1 MSASEAMPRSPSE
14 ASMRGPTPGSSV
26 TGRERRSVR
35 VVRAGRGAPC
45 APPALEVGNAIGS
58 KAHVGPDDPPD
69 LSDELLLD
77 PELFSQLGEELGGGD
92 VPEVELMSGLR
103 GRPDL
108 LDDGRHLALAT
119 TGAFERHDL
128 PARYL
133 EHRPDIEGCAEETL
147 RPSYAPALGQV
158 LQRAHGKEHPRRS
171 DSPLSGAP
179 DLVEVPTLV
188 DTAQGLEQDQ
198 TRPHLGALGVEYVH
212 RTVYHPSRLQGRVV
226 GTAKLARERENQDV
240 VVVGE
245 RLVGFDEGA
254 GGGLSRSREHVR
266 IAQAL
271 VELLVG
277 HVYLVRIR
285 LIFAEVERER
295 DHPDVG
301 TLQHAWGEARGR
313 VGYYRRGHSAAICR
327 GYNGCPP
334 SLASTSRPSSRSLI
348 PSIISSRS
356 ASVSS
361 SPLSRVKTSAPPS
374 TIFLA
379 ITSAAWLAPSS
390 TAMRS
395 PSRNPM

>member
-77 PELFSQLGEELGGGD
+77 PELFCQLGEELGGGD
-92 VPEVELMSGLR
+92 VPEVELTSSLR

-108 LDDGRHLALAT
+108 LNDGRHLAPAASGTL
-119 TGAFERHDL
+119 ERHDL

-133 EHRPDIEGCAEETL
+133 EYRPDIEGCPKETL
-147 RPSYAPALGQV
+147 RPSYAPALGQI
-158 LQRAHGKEHPRRS
+158 LQRAHGEEHPRPS
-171 DSPLSGAP
+171 DSPLSGVP
-179 DLVEVPTLV
+179 DLIEVPTLV
-188 DTAQGLEQDQ
+188 NTA
-198 TRPHLGALGVEYVH
+198 
-212 RTVYHPSRLQGRVV
+212 QGRVV
-226 GTAKLARERENQDV
+226 GAAELAREREHQDI

-245 RLVGFDEGA
+245 RLVGLDECP
-254 GGGLSRSREHVR
+254 GGGLRRCREDIGV
-266 IAQAL
+266 AKPL
-271 VELLVG
+271 VELLAG

-285 LIFAEVERER
+285 LVFAEVESER
-295 DHPDVG
+295 NHPDVG
-301 TLQHAWGEARGR
+301 PLKHTRGEARGR
-313 VGYYRRGHSAAICR
+313 VGYDRRGHSATICT
-327 GYNGCPP
+327 GYSGCPP
-334 SLASTSRPSSRSLI
+334 SFASTSRASSRSLI

-356 ASVSS
+356 TSESS
-361 SPLSRVKTSAPPS
+361 SPLSSVKTSAPPS

-379 ITSAAWLAPSS
+379 ITSAA
-390 TAMRS
+390 
-395 PSRNPM
+395 

>member
-14 ASMRGPTPGSSV
+14 ASMRGPTPGSSL

-77 PELFSQLGEELGGGD
+77 PDLFGQLGEELGGSD
-92 VPEVELMSGLR
+92 VPEVELTSGLR

-108 LDDGRHLALAT
+108 LDDGRHLAPAAT
-119 TGAFERHDL
+119 GTLERNDL
-128 PARYL
+128 PACYL
-133 EHRPDIEGCAEETL
+133 EHRPDIEGCPEETL
-147 RPSYAPALGQV
+147 RPSYAPALGQI
-158 LQRAHGKEHPRRS
+158 LQRVHGEEHPRPS
-171 DSPLSGAP
+171 DSPLSGVP

-198 TRPHLGALGVEYVH
+198 TRPHLGALGVEYVDG
-212 RTVYHPSRLQGRVV
+212 TVHHPCRLQGRVV
-226 GTAKLARERENQDV
+226 GAAELAREREHQDV

-245 RLVGFDEGA
+245 RLVGLDEGP
-254 GGGLSRSREHVR
+254 GGGLGRCREDVGV
-266 IAQAL
+266 AQPL

-285 LIFAEVERER
+285 LVFAEVESER
-295 DHPDVG
+295 DHPDVWP
-301 TLQHAWGEARGR
+301 LQHTRGEARGR
-313 VGYYRRGHSAAICR
+313 IGHDRCGHSATICR
-327 GYNGCPP
+327 GYSGCPP
-334 SLASTSRPSSRSLI
+334 SLASTSRSSSSLI
-348 PSIISSRS
+348 PLIISWRS
-356 ASVSS
+356 TSESS
-361 SPLSRVKTSAPPS
+361 SPLSSVKTSAPSP
-374 TIFLA
+374 TNFLA
-379 ITSAAWLAPSS
+379 STSAVWQAPLS